1 MKENA
6 IYFAKNEFYQLIRDL
21 GGSWN
26 DSKERPIVCLIKSSE
41 NESLYWAVPM
51 GKFNHRDEKAQ
62 KRINRYLNKNE
73 NTIES
78 CYYHIGR
85 TTTKSIFFISD
96 AVPITDKYIE
106 REYLGYDKKLYIIQ
120 NNNLVEK
127 LEGKLKRILSYENS
141 NRNHFRQHISD
152 LKDYLLKE
160 LSEEN
165 GKVQEVDL
173 GNDKEN
179 ENLEKVIKGQTVLEE
194 VVVEKETDE
203 LQVANN

>member
-1 MKENA
+1 M
-6 IYFAKNEFYQLIRDL
+6 LI
-21 GGSWN
+21 N